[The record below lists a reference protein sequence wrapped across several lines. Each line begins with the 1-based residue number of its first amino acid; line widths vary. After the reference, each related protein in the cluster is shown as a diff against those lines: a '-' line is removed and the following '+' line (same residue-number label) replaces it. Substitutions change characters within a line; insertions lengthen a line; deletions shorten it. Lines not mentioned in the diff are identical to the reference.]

1 MHSDIAPNSGDDWR
15 YSKDV
20 DIFGYTFWYG
30 NNCNTIMGG
39 DMTRSAS
46 YGKEFWRAEAVGDSD
61 WQKRSDKTV
70 PMLDKEVMAVPENIR
85 LDAMMSFISGAK
97 GFMNPRYRPLL
108 DGHLFHAFGWY
119 GPDGSRTDRSEM
131 VSEVAKW
138 CNAPAQRGLWKAKP
152 VKGDLALLLIE
163 DSQAACYAL
172 HGDTDIY
179 ASCLKGAYQAF
190 QDSNIQSDLIKIDQI
205 DQYDMV
211 YIPYPVA
218 VSDEMTETLRSWVER
233 GGTLISEG
241 CFGYFDAKGHA
252 IEWQQPNR
260 GFAEVF
266 GCEQDKVHQIG
277 RAHV

>member
-1 MHSDIAPNSGDDWR
+1 
-15 YSKDV
+15 
-20 DIFGYTFWYG
+20 
-30 NNCNTIMGG
+30 MGG

-152 VKGDLALLLIE
+152 VKGDLALLLIAA
-163 DSQAACYAL
+163 SQAACL
-172 HGDTDIY
+172 
-179 ASCLKGAYQAF
+179 S
-190 QDSNIQSDLIKIDQI
+190 
-205 DQYDMV
+205 
-211 YIPYPVA
+211 
-218 VSDEMTETLRSWVER
+218 
-233 GGTLISEG
+233 
-241 CFGYFDAKGHA
+241 
-252 IEWQQPNR
+252 QQ
-260 GFAEVF
+260 
-266 GCEQDKVHQIG
+266 
-277 RAHV
+277 